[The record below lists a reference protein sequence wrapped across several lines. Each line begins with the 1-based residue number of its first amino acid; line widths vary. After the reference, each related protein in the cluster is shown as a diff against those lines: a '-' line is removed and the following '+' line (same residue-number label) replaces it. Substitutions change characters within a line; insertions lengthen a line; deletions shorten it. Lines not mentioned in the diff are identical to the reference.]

1 MTSLNRIE
9 LFLNI
14 DLTNTRLRDGLKK
27 KNKNQ
32 YYWFQNLYLIV
43 KLSQDKWCV
52 VGCNERTF
60 DLLNDNVFCY
70 DCKGYMY
77 NSTNGYFHVLL
88 MSPPHG
94 LVVDHINIRPWDNR
108 IDNLRIVTR
117 KINNQNKSI
126 SSANTTGVTGVR
138 KANIGNREYYE
149 TSIVDNNDITHK
161 KYFSITKLG
170 DIEAKRLACNQ
181 RVVWKVQYN
190 YLGI

>member
-43 KLSQDKWCV
+43 KLSQEKWCV
-52 VGCNERTF
+52 VGCNERSF
-60 DLLNDNVFCY
+60 DLLNDNVFCNSR
-70 DCKGYMY
+70 GYMH
-77 NSTNGYFHVLL
+77 NRKNGFFHVLL

-108 IDNLRIVTR
+108 LENLRIVTQ

-126 SSANTTGVTGVR
+126 SSNNTTGVTGINKMKV
-138 KANIGNREYYE
+138 GNCEYYKA
-149 TSIVDNNDITHK
+149 SIVDNNNIKHQK
-161 KYFSITKLG
+161 SFSITKLG
-170 DIEAKRLACNQ
+170 DIEARRQAIEQRL
-181 RVVWKVQYN
+181 VWKEQYN
-190 YLGI
+190 YLGE

>member
-14 DLTNTRLRDGLKK
+14 DLKNIRLRDGLKK

-60 DLLNDNVFCY
+60 DLLNDNVFC
-70 DCKGYMY
+70 CEREYMY

-88 MSPPHG
+88 MYPPHG
-94 LVVDHINIRPWDNR
+94 LIIDHMNMRPWDNR
-108 IDNLRIVTR
+108 IDNLRIVTY
-117 KINNQNKSI
+117 KVNNQNKKI
-126 SSANTTGVTGVR
+126 SSANRTGITGICKMKLTVY
-138 KANIGNREYYE
+138 EYYVA
-149 TSIVDNNDITHK
+149 SITDNNNTRHQ
-161 KYFSITKLG
+161 KYFSISKLG
-170 DIEAKRLACNQ
+170 DIEARRQAIDQ
-181 RVVWKVQYN
+181 RQLWKIEYN
-190 YLGI
+190 YLGE